1 MCLLLV
7 RYGRFMCHYRKPFGT
22 DCKDGNCAIIATRTI
37 KMLGSTVKT
46 KKRNV
51 CNNCLDWLRTPGNS
65 TAGFTDKGPLTVN
78 PKGLCTCPFCRG
90 CISEDYD
97 SES

>member
-22 DCKDGNCAIIATRTI
+22 DCEDGNCAIIATRTI
-37 KMLGSTVKT
+37 KMLGKTVKSR
-46 KKRNV
+46 KRNV
-51 CNNCLDWLRTPGNS
+51 CHTCLDWLHRNS
-65 TAGFTDKGPLTVN
+65 TAGFTDKGSITTTGG
-78 PKGLCTCPFCRG
+78 PKGLCTCPWRRG
-90 CISEDYD
+90 CISECD